1 MKIIMAEHAGFCFGV
16 KRAVNAI
23 SEALKHNHEV
33 WTIGLPIH
41 NPQEVSR
48 LEALGLRVADDE
60 SEIPSGA
67 KVLIRAHGEPL
78 SVIEKLKARNIDVE
92 DMTCPFVKKAQDMAA
107 RLSRENYYVIL
118 LGDKNHPE
126 IKGIL
131 GHIVCDNNSG
141 NQDEDAKNYHAVSFS
156 DNHSA
161 DVEHN
166 IFTEAT
172 HDGNINFSQE
182 NYHVASS
189 SDNHSADVEHNIFS
203 GTTHDEDA
211 KNYHV
216 ENISVKKAQGS
227 RINSEVV
234 ANEEEAEKVSRH
246 ARIALISQTTQR
258 EERLSRVAGILTRK
272 TSELHVCNTICKAT
286 AERQDAVRELVRDN
300 NVDGVVLIGGRASA
314 NTAKLRDIIISEGV
328 SVLWVEEEKEIM
340 ENVNWFSNKNKIGIA
355 AGASTPEWLIDK
367 VKINIAELQGSQ
379 GGIH

>member
-131 GHIVCDNNSG
+131 GHIVCDNNSC
-141 NQDEDAKNYHAVSFS
+141 N
-156 DNHSA
+156 
-161 DVEHN
+161 VESN
-166 IFTEAT
+166 IYPKKA
-172 HDGNINFSQE
+172 HDGDVNFSQE